1 MDRKPDAAELSELS
15 GRIILVTD
23 RVANLVAEEHLV
35 GIDFSFQVERR
46 LNLSVAIEENCQ
58 AIKIYGFLSWKKTLN
73 KNFASYVADGVLK
86 ELCPC

>member
-1 MDRKPDAAELSELS
+1 MDRKPDAADLSELS

-23 RVANLVAEEHLV
+23 RVANLVSEEHLV
-35 GIDFSFQVERR
+35 GIDFSFQVERW

-58 AIKIYGFLSWKKTLN
+58 AIKI
-73 KNFASYVADGVLK
+73 NFFCHGRRLLTKLCKFVADGVLK

>member
-35 GIDFSFQVERR
+35 GIDFFFQVERR

-73 KNFASYVADGVLK
+73 KTLQVL
-86 ELCPC
+86 